1 MKNHSLS
8 RQVRLSTVP
17 LIIEQR
23 TGDKPHI
30 VTVYRWV
37 NQGLRGVKLRTS
49 FVGGHRRTT
58 EEWLDE
64 FFKDIFDAH
73 VEGEL
78 RKRRDR
84 VKANTAN
91 VMAVQEKERG
101 RTELPPSKSSK

>member
-1 MKNHSLS
+1 MDDFVKNHSLS

-30 VTVYRWV
+30 ATVYRWV

-58 EEWLDE
+58 EAWLDD
-64 FFKDIFDAH
+64 FFIAISAAH
-73 VEGEL
+73 SAEAIGSPEH
-78 RKRRDR
+78 
-84 VKANTAN
+84 A
-91 VMAVQEKERG
+91 G
-101 RTELPPSKSSK
+101 